1 MNLAKGNKVI
11 AYNKRVG
18 KFELTVSGE
27 VVARGSEGYCKNRMR
42 KLGMGTSK
50 VAIDMP
56 VEKSEFSVEERFHF
70 IETFVKMISK
80 KTLNSLII
88 TGDGGLGKT
97 HTVIETLKKL
107 GKTEVGY
114 GIDGGDA
121 YGDGDFVVIK
131 GFSTAKGLFR
141 SLWEHNGKI
150 IVFDDADSVHK
161 DPVGANILKGAL
173 DSSEKRIISWNA
185 EFSANEDMPNR
196 FEFYG
201 RVIFISNLTLTKF
214 PQPLLSRS
222 MKVDLTLNTEEK
234 LDRIEHVF
242 GEINL
247 SKADKSSVM
256 DFLRS
261 NVEKITDLNVRS
273 ALNVLKLQQT
283 IEGDWTRI
291 ALYTMSA

>member
-1 MNLAKGNKVI
+1 MI
-11 AYNKRVG
+11 QYNKSVG
-18 KFELTVSGE
+18 KFELIVNGQ
-27 VVARGSEGYCKNRMR
+27 VAARGSEGYCKNRMR
-42 KLGMGTSK
+42 KLGMGNAK

-56 VEKSEFSVEERFHF
+56 PVKSEFSVEERFTF

-80 KTLNSLII
+80 KSLNSLII

-114 GIDGGDA
+114 GIDGEDA
-121 YGDGDFVVIK
+121 YGDGDFVVVK

-141 SLWEHNGKI
+141 TLWEHNGKI

-161 DPVGANILKGAL
+161 DPIGANILKGAL
-173 DSSEKRIISWNA
+173 DSSDKRIISWNA
-185 EFSANEDMPNR
+185 EFSDKEEMPNR
-196 FEFYG
+196 FEFVG

-242 GEINL
+242 GEIGL

-256 DFLRS
+256 GFLRG

>member
-1 MNLAKGNKVI
+1 MI
-11 AYNKRVG
+11 AYNKSLG
-18 KFELTVSGE
+18 KFQLTINGRVM
-27 VVARGSEGYCKNRMR
+27 ATGSEGYCKNRLR
-42 KLGMGTSK
+42 KLSGDSRSMVVGES
-50 VAIDMP
+50 MP
-56 VEKSEFSVEERFHF
+56 APKSEFSVDERFDF
-70 IETFVKMISK
+70 IETFVKMIAK
-80 KTLNSLII
+80 KSLNSLII

-97 HTVIETLKKL
+97 HTVIETLKGL
-107 GKTEVGY
+107 GFRELEY
-114 GIDGGDA
+114 GIGGEDA

-161 DPVGANILKGAL
+161 DPIGANILKGAL
-173 DSSEKRIISWNA
+173 DSSDKRVISWNA
-185 EFSANEDMPNR
+185 EFSDKEEMPNR

-242 GEINL
+242 GEV
-247 SKADKSSVM
+247 DMPKSAKSQVM
-256 DFLRS
+256 AFLRQHAD
-261 NVEKITDLNVRS
+261 KITDLNVRS
-273 ALNVLKLQQT
+273 ALSVAKLQAT

-291 ALYTMSA
+291 ALYSVTA